1 MKPYVH
7 SNYKRVEGDY
17 YPTIDKR
24 CIYGFLEYIKPGKC
38 VDVCSPCGSG
48 IVDTLIECGFNAY
61 GIGDAFTD
69 EIVDADWIVTNP
81 PYDRKVVDKII
92 DRCIARVMKLEVY
105 GVAVLLR
112 SNFDYAKSRWDM
124 FNNSYYYGQ
133 IKLLFRPWWS
143 EEHKKQ
149 PIHNYTWHIWN
160 SCLNE
165 YPVVHYA
172 KGIYETLPKTT

>member
-7 SNYKRVEGDY
+7 SNFERVKDDY

-24 CIYGFLEYIKPGKC
+24 CVYGLLEYITPQGVC
-38 VDVCSPCGSG
+38 VDVCSPNGSG
-48 IVDTLIECGFNAY
+48 IVDTLEECGFPAY

-69 EIVDADWIVTNP
+69 KVNAEWIVTNP
-81 PYDRKVVDKII
+81 PYKRVLVDRII
-92 DRCIARVMKLEVY
+92 NRCILRVIDGEVY

-124 FNNSYYYGQ
+124 FHNAYYYGQ

-143 EEHKKQ
+143 KEHAKQ
-149 PIHNYTWHIWN
+149 PIHNFCWHIWTTN
-160 SCLNE
+160 FND

-172 KGIYETLPKTT
+172 KGVYARLP